1 LQLPDTNH
9 HERSNT
15 MQAQHLSSSGNKA
28 ITPPDQG
35 RSTFKPTRPLLATAV
50 IGAALIG
57 YVVHKTP
64 DARQRLE
71 SLAAMAQNLGDLS
84 DRDADVVA
92 QVLAKPTTPLLK
104 GNAQ

>member
-1 LQLPDTNH
+1 
-9 HERSNT
+9 
-15 MQAQHLSSSGNKA
+15 MQAQHPSSSGNKA
-28 ITPPDQG
+28 ITPTEQG
-35 RSTFKPTRPLLATAV
+35 SSAFKPPRPLLATAM

-71 SLAAMAQNLGDLS
+71 NLAAMALQLGHLS

-92 QVLAKPTTPLLK
+92 QLLARPITPQQK
-104 GNAQ
+104 GVTAC